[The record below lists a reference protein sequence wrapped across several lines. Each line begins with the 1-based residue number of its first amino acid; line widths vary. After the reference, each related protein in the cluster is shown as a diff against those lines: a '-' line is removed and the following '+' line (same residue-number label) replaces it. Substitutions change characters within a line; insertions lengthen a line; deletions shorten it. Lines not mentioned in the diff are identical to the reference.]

1 VRLALFADGY
11 CWGYLELL
19 RDRTG
24 PHLTTEE
31 AEFLLRL
38 SAPMAKAI
46 RAALTCVSSPTT
58 DVAHGP
64 GTLILDAH
72 DTIQATTPE
81 ADQWL
86 WPAPVPTPSPSRL
99 SSPPRHPFFGVEA
112 VSREPAEV
120 GDAAVLTVESE
131 HNVLG
136 PGELCDEAIQPR
148 LGRPRSGH
156 LCQEQ
161 EVAPPPTSVHSR
173 DALRLHAT
181 VPVADR

>member
-72 DTIQATTPE
+72 DTI
-81 ADQWL
+81 
-86 WPAPVPTPSPSRL
+86 
-99 SSPPRHPFFGVEA
+99 
-112 VSREPAEV
+112 
-120 GDAAVLTVESE
+120 
-131 HNVLG
+131 
-136 PGELCDEAIQPR
+136 
-148 LGRPRSGH
+148 
-156 LCQEQ
+156 
-161 EVAPPPTSVHSR
+161 
-173 DALRLHAT
+173 
-181 VPVADR
+181 